1 VWKDLLSWGCFGCV
15 GVARGGR
22 GSGFAMSKSNLD
34 DLLLQAAGRTGKNHS
49 RPSNPRWNS
58 GGSGS
63 DGFDDDD
70 SDAAPTYSRK
80 KPSSQVP
87 LKKRH
92 QPEQGGRRGS
102 GGWKDED
109 DEDEDGRRSG
119 GEDSDSAPSVGSDLY
134 KDEDDKERLENMSEL
149 QREMILA
156 DRGTRLDD
164 YKLKQ
169 RARASSS
176 KTDKVGARKDSSP
189 PPPPSRMRSSTRADK
204 SGSAAKSALDELRAK
219 QRMRQQAPEAR
230 RFTDLLPR
238 SGSPTRRR
246 AGSPPSDGSND
257 GDGRGRPNDHGRIA
271 DDSRDD
277 EFDESPS
284 RLDPLKF
291 DDVKSITLRRSKLV
305 KWFMEPFFDD
315 LISGC
320 FVRLGIGQT
329 KNGTPRYRLCIVRNV
344 DASDP
349 DRNYK
354 LESYTTCKYLNVVWD
369 SEANA
374 ARWQMTQ
381 VSDSPPNEEEFKEWL
396 QEAEKHGARIP
407 TRQEVLDKKEAI
419 QEAYN
424 FVYSAA
430 TVQQMLREKSAVRR
444 PINIAAEKDRLR
456 SELEMALS
464 RRNEAE
470 AERIR
475 VKLKNLQ
482 SRPQPVSK
490 DNKAAKL
497 EAMNRK
503 NRADNFKNAS
513 ELKPVNTSLKAG
525 EAGYDPFSRRWTRSR
540 NYYASKPGG
549 DNAEETANKSSSIVE
564 PSNGD
569 IKSKPQTGTSATTA
583 AQVAAA
589 DAGKLIDTNAPVDL
603 GTESNVMHTFE
614 LPISLSALQE
624 FGGAKGLFDG
634 YMARRQKIEATMG
647 YKVPDNDGR
656 RHALTLSVSDYK
668 RRRGLL

>member
-15 GVARGGR
+15 GIARGGG

>member
-1 VWKDLLSWGCFGCV
+1 
-15 GVARGGR
+15 
-22 GSGFAMSKSNLD
+22 MPKSDEELD
-34 DLLLQAAGRTGKNHS
+34 DLLLLAAGRTGKGQP
-49 RPSNPRWNS
+49 RPSNRRWNS

-70 SDAAPTYSRK
+70 DSDAAPTYSRK
-80 KPSSQVP
+80 KPQPQVP

-92 QPEQGGRRGS
+92 QPEKGGRRA
-102 GGWKDED
+102 GGWRGGDDDDED
-109 DEDEDGRRSG
+109 DDEDGRRSS

-134 KDEDDKERLENMSEL
+134 KDEEDKEELEKMSEL
-149 QREMILA
+149 QRELTLF
-156 DRGTRLDD
+156 DRSNRVND
-164 YKLKQ
+164 YKLKKM
-169 RARASSS
+169 ALS
-176 KTDKVGARKDSSP
+176 KTGKAGARKDSSP

-204 SGSAAKSALDELRAK
+204 SGSATKSALDELRAK
-219 QRMRQQAPEAR
+219 RMRQQDPEAYR
-230 RFTDLLPR
+230 NRFKDLLPQ
-238 SGSPTRRR
+238 SSSPTRRR

-257 GDGRGRPNDHGRIA
+257 GDNRGRPNDHGRMA
-271 DDSRDD
+271 DDGRDD

-305 KWFMEPFFDD
+305 KWFMEPFFED
-315 LISGC
+315 LMAGC
-320 FVRLGIGQT
+320 FVRLGIGKT
-329 KNGTPRYRLCIVRNV
+329 KSGTPRYRLCIVRNV

-349 DRNYK
+349 DRKYR
-354 LESYTTCKYLNVVWD
+354 LESYSTCKYLNVVWD

-396 QEAEKHGARIP
+396 QEAEKNGVRIP
-407 TRQEVLDKKEAI
+407 TRQEVLEKKDAI
-419 QEAYN
+419 QEAYK
-424 FVYSAA
+424 FVYSAD
-430 TVQQMLREKSAVRR
+430 TVKKMLERKSAVRR
-444 PINIAAEKDRLR
+444 PINVAAEKDRLR
-456 SELEMALS
+456 NELEMALS

-475 VKLKNLQ
+475 VELNKLQN
-482 SRPQPVSK
+482 RPQPMSK
-490 DNKAAKL
+490 DEKAAKL

-503 NRADNFKNAS
+503 NRAENFKNAS
-513 ELKPVNTSLKAG
+513 EMKPVNTSLKAG

-540 NYYASKPGG
+540 NYYAAKPGG
-549 DNAEETANKSSSIVE
+549 ENAEEAPNGSSGNAVAGNEDGKNKA
-564 PSNGD
+564 
-569 IKSKPQTGTSATTA
+569 QTGTAATAA

-589 DAGKLIDTNAPVDL
+589 DAGKLTDTNAPVDL
-603 GTESNVMHTFE
+603 GTESNALHTFE

-634 YMARRQKIEATMG
+634 YMARKQKIEATMG

-656 RHALTLSVSDYK
+656 RHALTLSVTDYK
-668 RRRGLL
+668 RRQGLL

>member
-1 VWKDLLSWGCFGCV
+1 
-15 GVARGGR
+15 
-22 GSGFAMSKSNLD
+22 MTKSEELN
-34 DLLLQAAGRTGKNHS
+34 DLLLQAAGRTGKNQS
-49 RPSNPRWNS
+49 RPSNQRWNS

-70 SDAAPTYSRK
+70 DSDAAPTYSRK
-80 KPSSQVP
+80 KPPSQVP

-92 QPEQGGRRGS
+92 QPEKGGRRGG
-102 GGWKDED
+102 GGWRGD
-109 DEDEDGRRSG
+109 DDDDDDDGRRSG

-134 KDEDDKERLENMSEL
+134 KDEEDKEKLEKMSEL
-149 QREMILA
+149 ERELILA
-156 DRGTRLDD
+156 DRGTRIDD

-169 RARASSS
+169 MARASSS
-176 KTDKVGARKDSSP
+176 KAAKTGSRKDISP
-189 PPPPSRMRSSTRADK
+189 PPPPSRMRSSTRTDK
-204 SGSAAKSALDELRAK
+204 SGSATKSALDELRAK
-219 QRMRQQAPEAR
+219 RMRQQDPEAYR
-230 RFTDLLPR
+230 NRFKDLLPQ
-238 SGSPTRRR
+238 SISPTRRR

-257 GDGRGRPNDHGRIA
+257 GDNRGRLNDHGRIA
-271 DDSRDD
+271 DDGRDD

-305 KWFMEPFFDD
+305 KWFMEPFFED
-315 LISGC
+315 LMSGC
-320 FVRLGIGQT
+320 FVRLGIGKT

-349 DRNYK
+349 DRKYK
-354 LESYTTCKYLNVVWD
+354 LENYTTCKYLNVVWD

-381 VSDSPPNEEEFKEWL
+381 VSDSLPNEEEFKEWL
-396 QEAEKHGARIP
+396 QEAEKNGVRIP
-407 TRQEVLDKKEAI
+407 TRQEVLEKKDSI

-424 FVYSAA
+424 FVYSAG
-430 TVQQMLREKSAVRR
+430 TVKKMLQEKSAVRR
-444 PINIAAEKDRLR
+444 PINVAAEKDRLR
-456 SELEMALS
+456 NELEMALS

-475 VKLKNLQ
+475 AKLNSLQNMSQPMSKNE
-482 SRPQPVSK
+482 
-490 DNKAAKL
+490 KAAKL

-503 NRADNFKNAS
+503 NRAENFKNAS

-540 NYYASKPGG
+540 NYYAAKPGG
-549 DNAEETANKSSSIVE
+549 DNAEEVANG
-564 PSNGD
+564 SNDNAVAGNED
-569 IKSKPQTGTSATTA
+569 VKNKAQTGTAATAA

-589 DAGKLIDTNAPVDL
+589 DAGKLVDTNAPVDL
-603 GTESNVMHTFE
+603 GTESNALHTFE

-634 YMARRQKIEATMG
+634 YMARKQKIEATMG

>member
-1 VWKDLLSWGCFGCV
+1 
-15 GVARGGR
+15 
-22 GSGFAMSKSNLD
+22 MPKSDEELD
-34 DLLLQAAGRTGKNHS
+34 DLLLQAAGRTGKGQP
-49 RPSNPRWNS
+49 RPSNRRWNS

-70 SDAAPTYSRK
+70 DSDAAPTYSRK
-80 KPSSQVP
+80 KPPPQVP

-92 QPEQGGRRGS
+92 QPEKGGGRA
-102 GGWKDED
+102 GGWRGGDDDDED
-109 DEDEDGRRSG
+109 DDEDGRRSS

-134 KDEDDKERLENMSEL
+134 KDEDDKEKLEKMTEL
-149 QREMILA
+149 QRELILA
-156 DRGTRLDD
+156 DRSNRIND
-164 YKLKQ
+164 YKLKKM
-169 RARASSS
+169 ALS
-176 KTDKVGARKDSSP
+176 KTGKAGARKDSSP

-204 SGSAAKSALDELRAK
+204 SGSATKSALDELRAK
-219 QRMRQQAPEAR
+219 RMRQQDPEAYR
-230 RFTDLLPR
+230 NRFKDLLPQ
-238 SGSPTRRR
+238 SSSPTRRR

-257 GDGRGRPNDHGRIA
+257 GDNRGRLNDHGRMA
-271 DDSRDD
+271 DDGRDD

-305 KWFMEPFFDD
+305 KWFMEPFFED
-315 LISGC
+315 LMAGC
-320 FVRLGIGQT
+320 FVRLGIGKT
-329 KNGTPRYRLCIVRNV
+329 KSGTPRYRLCIVRNV

-349 DRNYK
+349 DRKYR
-354 LESYTTCKYLNVVWD
+354 LESYSTSKYLNVVWD

-396 QEAEKHGARIP
+396 QEAEKNGVRIP
-407 TRQEVLDKKEAI
+407 TRQEVMEKKDAI
-419 QEAYN
+419 QDAYN
-424 FVYSAA
+424 YVYSAD
-430 TVQQMLREKSAVRR
+430 TVKKMLQRKSAVRR
-444 PINIAAEKDRLR
+444 PINVAAEKDRLR
-456 SELEMALS
+456 NELEIALS

-475 VKLKNLQ
+475 VELNKLQN
-482 SRPQPVSK
+482 RPQPMSK
-490 DNKAAKL
+490 DEKAAKL

-503 NRADNFKNAS
+503 NRAENFKNAS
-513 ELKPVNTSLKAG
+513 EMKPVNTSLKAG

-540 NYYASKPGG
+540 NYYAAKPGG
-549 DNAEETANKSSSIVE
+549 ENAEEAPNGSSDNAVASNEDGKDKVQPGTA
-564 PSNGD
+564 
-569 IKSKPQTGTSATTA
+569 ATAA

-589 DAGKLIDTNAPVDL
+589 DAGKLTDTNAPVDL
-603 GTESNVMHTFE
+603 GTESNALHTFD

-634 YMARRQKIEATMG
+634 YMARKQKIEATMG

-656 RHALTLSVSDYK
+656 RHALTLSVTDYK
-668 RRRGLL
+668 RRQGLL

>member
-1 VWKDLLSWGCFGCV
+1 
-15 GVARGGR
+15 
-22 GSGFAMSKSNLD
+22 MPKSDEELD
-34 DLLLQAAGRTGKNHS
+34 DLLLQAAGRTGKGQP
-49 RPSNPRWNS
+49 RPSNRRWNS

-70 SDAAPTYSRK
+70 DSDAAPTYSRK
-80 KPSSQVP
+80 KPPPQVP

-92 QPEQGGRRGS
+92 QPEKGGGRA
-102 GGWKDED
+102 GGWRGGDDDDED
-109 DEDEDGRRSG
+109 DDEDGRRSS

-134 KDEDDKERLENMSEL
+134 KDEEDKEKLEKMTEL
-149 QREMILA
+149 QRELILA
-156 DRGTRLDD
+156 DRSNRIND
-164 YKLKQ
+164 YKLKKM
-169 RARASSS
+169 ALS
-176 KTDKVGARKDSSP
+176 KTGKAGARKDSSP

-204 SGSAAKSALDELRAK
+204 SGSATKSALDELRAK
-219 QRMRQQAPEAR
+219 RMRQQDPEAYR
-230 RFTDLLPR
+230 NRFKDLLPQ
-238 SGSPTRRR
+238 SSSPTRRR

-257 GDGRGRPNDHGRIA
+257 GDNRGRLNDHGRMA
-271 DDSRDD
+271 DDGRDD

-305 KWFMEPFFDD
+305 KWFMEPFFEG
-315 LISGC
+315 LMAGC
-320 FVRLGIGQT
+320 FVRLGIGKT
-329 KNGTPRYRLCIVRNV
+329 KSGTPRYRLCIVRNV

-349 DRNYK
+349 DRKYR
-354 LESYTTCKYLNVVWD
+354 LESYSTYKYLNVVWD

-396 QEAEKHGARIP
+396 QEAEKNGVRIP
-407 TRQEVLDKKEAI
+407 TRQEVQEKKDAI

-424 FVYSAA
+424 FVYSAK
-430 TVQQMLREKSAVRR
+430 TVKEMLQQKSAVRR
-444 PINIAAEKDRLR
+444 PINVAAEKDRLR
-456 SELEMALS
+456 NELEIALS

-475 VKLKNLQ
+475 VELNKLQN
-482 SRPQPVSK
+482 RPQPMSK
-490 DNKAAKL
+490 DEKAAKL

-503 NRADNFKNAS
+503 NRAENFKNAS
-513 ELKPVNTSLKAG
+513 EMKPVNTSLKAG

-540 NYYASKPGG
+540 NYYAAKPGG
-549 DNAEETANKSSSIVE
+549 ENAEEAPNGTSDNAAASNEDGKNKA
-564 PSNGD
+564 
-569 IKSKPQTGTSATTA
+569 QTGTAATAA

-589 DAGKLIDTNAPVDL
+589 DAGKLTDTNAPVDL
-603 GTESNVMHTFE
+603 GTESNALHTFD

-634 YMARRQKIEATMG
+634 YMARKQKIEATMG

-656 RHALTLSVSDYK
+656 RHALTLSVTDYK
-668 RRRGLL
+668 RRQGLL

>member
-1 VWKDLLSWGCFGCV
+1 
-15 GVARGGR
+15 
-22 GSGFAMSKSNLD
+22 MSKSNLD

-354 LESYTTCKYLNVVWD
+354 LESYSTCKYLNVVWD

-569 IKSKPQTGTSATTA
+569 IKSKAQTGTSATTA

-589 DAGKLIDTNAPVDL
+589 DAGKLTDTNAPVDL

>member
-1 VWKDLLSWGCFGCV
+1 MTKDLD
-15 GVARGGR
+15 
-22 GSGFAMSKSNLD
+22 N
-34 DLLLQAAGRTGKNHS
+34 LLLQAAGRTGKSQS

-63 DGFDDDD
+63 DGFDDDSD
-70 SDAAPTYSRK
+70 SDAAPSYSRK
-80 KPSSQVP
+80 KPPPQVP

-92 QPEQGGRRGS
+92 QPEKGGRRA
-102 GGWKDED
+102 GGWRGDGDED
-109 DEDEDGRRSG
+109 DEDDDDDDGRRSG

-134 KDEDDKERLENMSEL
+134 KDEEDKEKLEKMSEL
-149 QREMILA
+149 DRELILA
-156 DRGTRLDD
+156 ERSSRIDD

-169 RARASSS
+169 MARS
-176 KTDKVGARKDSSP
+176 KTGKAGARKDSSP

-204 SGSAAKSALDELRAK
+204 SGSATKSALNELRAK
-219 QRMRQQAPEAR
+219 RMRQQDPEAYR
-230 RFTDLLPR
+230 NRFKDLLPQ
-238 SGSPTRRR
+238 SGSPTRHR

-257 GDGRGRPNDHGRIA
+257 GDNRGRLKDHGRIA
-271 DDSRDD
+271 DDGRDD

-284 RLDPLKF
+284 RIDPLKF

-305 KWFMEPFFDD
+305 KWFMEPFFEETV
-315 LISGC
+315 SGC
-320 FVRLGIGQT
+320 FVRLGIGKT
-329 KNGTPRYRLCIVRNV
+329 KSGTPRYRLCIVRNV

-349 DRNYK
+349 DRKYK

-396 QEAEKHGARIP
+396 QEAEKNGVRIP
-407 TRQEVLDKKEAI
+407 TRQEVLEKKDAI
-419 QEAYN
+419 QKAYN
-424 FVYSAA
+424 YVYSADA
-430 TVQQMLREKSAVRR
+430 VKNMLREKSAVRR
-444 PINIAAEKDRLR
+444 TINVAAEKDRLR
-456 SELEMALS
+456 NELEIALS

-475 VKLKNLQ
+475 VKLNNLQ
-482 SRPQPVSK
+482 NMPQPMK
-490 DNKAAKL
+490 KNDKAARL

-503 NRADNFKNAS
+503 NRAENFKNAS
-513 ELKPVNTSLKAG
+513 EMKPINTSLKAG

-540 NYYASKPGG
+540 NYYTAKPGG
-549 DNAEETANKSSSIVE
+549 DNVEEAANGSSGNAVAGNE
-564 PSNGD
+564 DGKN
-569 IKSKPQTGTSATTA
+569 KAHTGTAATAA

-603 GTESNVMHTFE
+603 GTESNVLHTFE

-634 YMARRQKIEATMG
+634 YMARKQKIEATMG

>member
-1 VWKDLLSWGCFGCV
+1 
-15 GVARGGR
+15 
-22 GSGFAMSKSNLD
+22 MSKSDLD
-34 DLLLQAAGRTGKNHS
+34 DLLLQAAGRTGKNQS

-63 DGFDDDD
+63 DGFDDDDDDD

-92 QPEQGGRRGS
+92 KPEKGGRRGG
-102 GGWKDED
+102 GGWNDED

-149 QREMILA
+149 QRELILA
-156 DRGTRLDD
+156 ERGTRLDD

-176 KTDKVGARKDSSP
+176 KTDKVGAPKDSSP
-189 PPPPSRMRSSTRADK
+189 PPPPSRMRSSTRTDK

-230 RFTDLLPR
+230 RITDLLPH
-238 SGSPTRRR
+238 SGSSIRRR

-257 GDGRGRPNDHGRIA
+257 GNNRGRMNDHGRIA
-271 DDSRDD
+271 GDGRDD

-320 FVRLGIGQT
+320 FVRLGIGKT
-329 KNGTPRYRLCIVRNV
+329 KNGTPSYRLCIVRNV

-354 LESYTTCKYLNVVWD
+354 LENYSTCKYLNVVWD

-381 VSDSPPNEEEFKEWL
+381 VSDSPPNEEEFKDWL
-396 QEAEKHGARIP
+396 QAAEKNGARIP

-419 QEAYN
+419 QNAYN

-430 TVQQMLREKSAVRR
+430 TVQQMLQEKSAVRR

-464 RRNEAE
+464 RRNEHE

-475 VKLKNLQ
+475 TKLKNLQ
-482 SRPQPVSK
+482 NRAQPVSK

-549 DNAEETANKSSSIVE
+549 NNVEETANGSSSNVA
-564 PSNGD
+564 PSNED
-569 IKSKPQTGTSATTA
+569 TKSKAQTGTAATTA

-603 GTESNVMHTFE
+603 GTESNMLHTFE

>member
-1 VWKDLLSWGCFGCV
+1 
-15 GVARGGR
+15 
-22 GSGFAMSKSNLD
+22 MSDLD
-34 DLLLQAAGRTGKNHS
+34 DLLLQAAGRTGKNQS
-49 RPSNPRWNS
+49 RSSNPRWQQQQRGRRGSSYS

-63 DGFDDDD
+63 DDDDS

-80 KPSSQVP
+80 KQPTSGSQVP

-92 QPEQGGRRGS
+92 QPEKGKRG
-102 GGWKDED
+102 GGWRD
-109 DEDEDGRRSG
+109 DDDDDDDDDDGRRSG
-119 GEDSDSAPSVGSDLY
+119 DDSDSAPSVGSDLY
-134 KDEDDKERLENMSEL
+134 KDEDDKEQLEKMSEL
-149 QREMILA
+149 DREMILA
-156 DRGTRLDD
+156 ERSTRIDD
-164 YKLKQ
+164 YRLKQ
-169 RARASSS
+169 LARASSS
-176 KTDKVGARKDSSP
+176 SKTEKASARKDSSP
-189 PPPPSRMRSSTRADK
+189 PPPPSRVRSSTRTDR
-204 SGSAAKSALDELRAK
+204 GSATKIALDELRAK
-219 QRMRQQAPEAR
+219 RMSKQDPEAYR
-230 RFTDLLPR
+230 NRFKDLLSQ

-257 GDGRGRPNDHGRIA
+257 GDNRGRMNDHGRIA
-271 DDSRDD
+271 DDGRDD

-305 KWFMEPFFDD
+305 KWFMEPFFEE

-320 FVRLGIGQT
+320 FVRLGIGKT
-329 KNGTPRYRLCIVRNV
+329 KSGIPKYRLCIVRNV

-349 DRNYK
+349 DRQYK

-381 VSDSPPNEEEFKEWL
+381 VSDSPPQEEEFKEWL
-396 QEAEKHGARIP
+396 QEAEKNGVRIP
-407 TRQEVLDKKEAI
+407 TRQEVLEKKEAI
-419 QEAYN
+419 QKAYT

-430 TVQQMLREKSAVRR
+430 TVQQMLQEKKSAVRR
-444 PINIAAEKDRLR
+444 PINVAAEKDRLR
-456 SELEMALS
+456 NELEMALS
-464 RRNEAE
+464 RRDEA
-470 AERIR
+470 AAGRIR
-475 VKLKNLQ
+475 AKLNQLQ
-482 SRPQPVSK
+482 KMSQPMSNNV
-490 DNKAAKL
+490 KAAKL
-497 EAMNRK
+497 EAMNKK

-540 NYYASKPGG
+540 NYYAAKPAG
-549 DNAEETANKSSSIVE
+549 DNTEEVTNGSAGNNSVAGNENVKNKAQAGTA
-564 PSNGD
+564 
-569 IKSKPQTGTSATTA
+569 ATTA

-589 DAGKLIDTNAPVDL
+589 DAGKLVDTNAPVDL
-603 GTESNVMHTFE
+603 GTESNAMHTFE
-614 LPISLSALQE
+614 LPISLSVLDE
-624 FGGAKGLFDG
+624 YGGPKGLFDG
-634 YMARRQKIEATMG
+634 YMARKQKIEATMG

>member
-1 VWKDLLSWGCFGCV
+1 
-15 GVARGGR
+15 
-22 GSGFAMSKSNLD
+22 MSNPQSNLD
-34 DLLLQAAGRTGKNHS
+34 DLLLQAAGRTGKNQS

-63 DGFDDDD
+63 DGFDDDSD

-92 QPEQGGRRGS
+92 QPEKGVRRGGAGGG

-156 DRGTRLDD
+156 DRGTRAAD

-169 RARASSS
+169 RARASLS
-176 KTDKVGARKDSSP
+176 KTDKLGARKDSSP
-189 PPPPSRMRSSTRADK
+189 PPPPSRMRSSTRTDK

-219 QRMRQQAPEAR
+219 RTMRQQAPEAR
-230 RFTDLLPR
+230 TSRFTDLLPH

-257 GDGRGRPNDHGRIA
+257 GDNRGRLNDHGRIA

-320 FVRLGIGQT
+320 FVRLGIGKT
-329 KNGTPRYRLCIVRNV
+329 KSGNPRYRLCIVRNV

-349 DRNYK
+349 DRKYK
-354 LESYTTCKYLNVVWD
+354 LESYSTYKYLNVVWG
-369 SEANA
+369 SEADA

-396 QEAEKHGARIP
+396 QEAEKNGARIP
-407 TRQEVLDKKEAI
+407 TRQEVLEKKESI
-419 QEAYN
+419 QKAYN
-424 FVYSAA
+424 FVYSAV
-430 TVQQMLREKSAVRR
+430 TVQQMLKEKSAVRR
-444 PINIAAEKDRLR
+444 PINVAAEKDRLR

-475 VKLKNLQ
+475 AKLKNLQ
-482 SRPQPVSK
+482 NRPQQVSK
-490 DNKAAKL
+490 DDKAAKL

-513 ELKPVNTSLKAG
+513 EMKPVNTSLKAG

-549 DNAEETANKSSSIVE
+549 DNAEETANGSSSDVVPINE
-564 PSNGD
+564 D
-569 IKSKPQTGTSATTA
+569 IKSKAQTGTAATTA

-589 DAGKLIDTNAPVDL
+589 DAGKLTDTNAPVDL
-603 GTESNVMHTFE
+603 GTESNVLHTFE

>member
-1 VWKDLLSWGCFGCV
+1 
-15 GVARGGR
+15 
-22 GSGFAMSKSNLD
+22 MSKSNLD

>member
-1 VWKDLLSWGCFGCV
+1 MTTEEEL
-15 GVARGGR
+15 
-22 GSGFAMSKSNLD
+22 N
-34 DLLLQAAGRTGKNHS
+34 DLLLQAAGRTGKNQS
-49 RPSNPRWNS
+49 RPSNQRWNS

-70 SDAAPTYSRK
+70 DSDAAPTYSRK
-80 KPSSQVP
+80 KPPSQVP

-92 QPEQGGRRGS
+92 QPEKGGRRGG
-102 GGWKDED
+102 GGWRGDDED
-109 DEDEDGRRSG
+109 DDDDGRRSG

-134 KDEDDKERLENMSEL
+134 KDEEDKEKLEKMSEL
-149 QREMILA
+149 ERELILA
-156 DRGTRLDD
+156 DRGTRIDD

-169 RARASSS
+169 MARASSS
-176 KTDKVGARKDSSP
+176 KAAKAGSRKDSSP
-189 PPPPSRMRSSTRADK
+189 PPPPSRMRSSTRTDK
-204 SGSAAKSALDELRAK
+204 SGSATKSALDELRAK
-219 QRMRQQAPEAR
+219 RMRQQDPEAYR
-230 RFTDLLPR
+230 NRYKDLLAQ
-238 SGSPTRRR
+238 SSSPTRRR

-257 GDGRGRPNDHGRIA
+257 GDNRGRLNDHGRIA
-271 DDSRDD
+271 DDGRDD

-305 KWFMEPFFDD
+305 KWFMEPFFED
-315 LISGC
+315 LMSGC
-320 FVRLGIGQT
+320 FVRLGIGKT

-349 DRNYK
+349 DRKYK

-396 QEAEKHGARIP
+396 QEAEKNGARIP
-407 TRQEVLDKKEAI
+407 TRQEVLEKKDAI

-424 FVYSAA
+424 FVYSAG
-430 TVQQMLREKSAVRR
+430 TVKKMLQQKSAVRR
-444 PINIAAEKDRLR
+444 PINVAAEKDRLR
-456 SELEMALS
+456 NELEMALS
-464 RRNEAE
+464 QGNGAE

-475 VKLKNLQ
+475 AKLNSLQNMSQPMSKNE
-482 SRPQPVSK
+482 
-490 DNKAAKL
+490 KAAKL

-503 NRADNFKNAS
+503 NRAENFKNAS

-540 NYYASKPGG
+540 NYYAAKPGG
-549 DNAEETANKSSSIVE
+549 DNAEEVANR
-564 PSNGD
+564 SNGNAVAGNED
-569 IKSKPQTGTSATTA
+569 VKNKAQTGTAATAA

-589 DAGKLIDTNAPVDL
+589 DAGKLVDTNAPVDL
-603 GTESNVMHTFE
+603 GTESNALHTFE

-624 FGGAKGLFDG
+624 FGGAKGG
-634 YMARRQKIEATMG
+634 YMARKQKIEATMG

>member
-1 VWKDLLSWGCFGCV
+1 
-15 GVARGGR
+15 
-22 GSGFAMSKSNLD
+22 MSNLD
-34 DLLLQAAGRTGKNHS
+34 DLLLQAAGRTGKNQS
-49 RPSNPRWNS
+49 RSSNPRWQQQQRGRRGSSYS

-63 DGFDDDD
+63 DDDDS

-80 KPSSQVP
+80 KKPPSGLQVP

-92 QPEQGGRRGS
+92 QPEKGKRGGVWR
-102 GGWKDED
+102 ED
-109 DEDEDGRRSG
+109 DDDDDNDDGRRSDG
-119 GEDSDSAPSVGSDLY
+119 DDSDSAPSVGSDLY
-134 KDEDDKERLENMSEL
+134 KDEDDKEQLEKMSEL
-149 QREMILA
+149 DREMILA
-156 DRGTRLDD
+156 ERSTRIDD

-169 RARASSS
+169 LARASSS
-176 KTDKVGARKDSSP
+176 SKTEKASARKDSSP
-189 PPPPSRMRSSTRADK
+189 PPPPSRMRSSTRTDR
-204 SGSAAKSALDELRAK
+204 GSATKSALDELRAK
-219 QRMRQQAPEAR
+219 RMSKQDPEAYR
-230 RFTDLLPR
+230 NRFKDLLPQ

-257 GDGRGRPNDHGRIA
+257 GDNRGRMNDHGRIA

-305 KWFMEPFFDD
+305 KWFMEPFFEE

-320 FVRLGIGQT
+320 FVRLGIGKT
-329 KNGTPRYRLCIVRNV
+329 KSGVPKYRLCIVRNV

-349 DRNYK
+349 DRQYK

-381 VSDSPPNEEEFKEWL
+381 VSDSPPLEEEFKEWL
-396 QEAEKHGARIP
+396 QEAEKNGVRIP
-407 TRQEVLDKKEAI
+407 SRQEVLEKKEAI
-419 QEAYN
+419 QKAYT

-430 TVQQMLREKSAVRR
+430 TVKRMLREKKSAVRR
-444 PINIAAEKDRLR
+444 PINVAAEKDRLR
-456 SELEMALS
+456 SELDMALS
-464 RRNEAE
+464 RRDEAQ

-475 VKLKNLQ
+475 AKLSQLQ
-482 SRPQPVSK
+482 EMSQPMS
-490 DNKAAKL
+490 NNEKAARL

-513 ELKPVNTSLKAG
+513 EMKPVNTSLKAG

-540 NYYASKPGG
+540 NYYAAKPAG
-549 DNAEETANKSSSIVE
+549 DNTEEVANESGGNNSVSGNEDVKNRVQAGTA
-564 PSNGD
+564 
-569 IKSKPQTGTSATTA
+569 ATAA

-589 DAGKLIDTNAPVDL
+589 DAGKLVDTNAPVDL
-603 GTESNVMHTFE
+603 GTELNVMHTFE
-614 LPISLSALQE
+614 LPISLSVLNE
-624 FGGAKGLFDG
+624 YGGPKGLFDG
-634 YMARRQKIEATMG
+634 YMARKQKIEATMG

>member
-15 GVARGGR
+15 GIARGGG

-238 SGSPTRRR
+238 SGPPTRRR

-569 IKSKPQTGTSATTA
+569 IKSKAQTGTSATTA

-589 DAGKLIDTNAPVDL
+589 DAGKLTDTNAPVDL

>member
-1 VWKDLLSWGCFGCV
+1 MTSANSEEV
-15 GVARGGR
+15 
-22 GSGFAMSKSNLD
+22 D
-34 DLLLQAAGRTGKNHS
+34 DLLLQAAGWTGKS
-49 RPSNPRWNS
+49 QPRPSNQRWNS

-63 DGFDDDD
+63 DDDDDD

-80 KPSSQVP
+80 KPPSQVP

-92 QPEQGGRRGS
+92 QPEKGGRRGGGG
-102 GGWKDED
+102 GGWRGD
-109 DEDEDGRRSG
+109 DDDDDDDGRRSG

-134 KDEDDKERLENMSEL
+134 KDEEDKEQLEKMSEL
-149 QREMILA
+149 ERELILA
-156 DRGTRLDD
+156 DRGTRIDD

-169 RARASSS
+169 MARASSS
-176 KTDKVGARKDSSP
+176 KAAKAGSRKDSSP

-204 SGSAAKSALDELRAK
+204 SGSATKSALDELRAK
-219 QRMRQQAPEAR
+219 RMRQQDPEAYR
-230 RFTDLLPR
+230 NRFKDLLSK
-238 SGSPTRRR
+238 SGSPTKRR
-246 AGSPPSDGSND
+246 AATPPSDGSND
-257 GDGRGRPNDHGRIA
+257 GDTRGRLNDHGRIA
-271 DDSRDD
+271 DDGRDD

-305 KWFMEPFFDD
+305 KWFMEPFFED
-315 LISGC
+315 LMSGC
-320 FVRLGIGQT
+320 FVRLGIGKT
-329 KNGTPRYRLCIVRNV
+329 KSGTPRYRLCIVRNV

-349 DRNYK
+349 DRKYK
-354 LESYTTCKYLNVVWD
+354 LENYTTYKYLNVVWD

-396 QEAEKHGARIP
+396 QEAEKNGVRIP
-407 TRQEVLDKKEAI
+407 TRQEVQEKKDAI

-424 FVYSAA
+424 FVYSAK
-430 TVQQMLREKSAVRR
+430 TVQKMLQQKSAVRR
-444 PINIAAEKDRLR
+444 PINVAAEKDRLR
-456 SELEMALS
+456 NELEMALS
-464 RRNEAE
+464 QKNEAE

-475 VKLKNLQ
+475 AKLNSLQNMSQPMSKNE
-482 SRPQPVSK
+482 
-490 DNKAAKL
+490 KAARL

-503 NRADNFKNAS
+503 NRAENFKNAS

-540 NYYASKPGG
+540 NYYAAKPGG
-549 DNAEETANKSSSIVE
+549 DNAEEVANG
-564 PSNGD
+564 SNGSAVAGNED
-569 IKSKPQTGTSATTA
+569 VKNKAQTGTAATAA

-589 DAGKLIDTNAPVDL
+589 DAGKLVDTNAPVDL
-603 GTESNVMHTFE
+603 GTESNALHTFE

-634 YMARRQKIEATMG
+634 YMARKQKIEATMG

>member
-15 GVARGGR
+15 GIARGGG

-354 LESYTTCKYLNVVWD
+354 LESYSTCKYLNVVWD

>member
-1 VWKDLLSWGCFGCV
+1 
-15 GVARGGR
+15 
-22 GSGFAMSKSNLD
+22 MTKSEELN
-34 DLLLQAAGRTGKNHS
+34 DLLLQAAGRAGKNQS
-49 RPSNPRWNS
+49 RPSNQRWNS

-70 SDAAPTYSRK
+70 DSDAAPTYSRK
-80 KPSSQVP
+80 KPPSQVP

-92 QPEQGGRRGS
+92 QPEKGGRRGG
-102 GGWKDED
+102 GGWRGD
-109 DEDEDGRRSG
+109 DDDDDDDGRRSG

-134 KDEDDKERLENMSEL
+134 KDEEDKEKLEKMSEL
-149 QREMILA
+149 ERELILA
-156 DRGTRLDD
+156 DRGTRIDD

-169 RARASSS
+169 MARASSS
-176 KTDKVGARKDSSP
+176 KAAKTGSRKDISP
-189 PPPPSRMRSSTRADK
+189 PPPPSRMRSSTRTDK
-204 SGSAAKSALDELRAK
+204 SGSATKSALDELRAK
-219 QRMRQQAPEAR
+219 RMRQQDPEGYR
-230 RFTDLLPR
+230 NRFKDLLPQ
-238 SGSPTRRR
+238 SSSPTRRR

-257 GDGRGRPNDHGRIA
+257 GDNRGRPNDHGRIA
-271 DDSRDD
+271 DDGRDD

-305 KWFMEPFFDD
+305 KWFMEPFFED
-315 LISGC
+315 LMSGC
-320 FVRLGIGQT
+320 FVRLGIGKT

-349 DRNYK
+349 DRKYK
-354 LESYTTCKYLNVVWD
+354 LENYTTCKYLNVVWD

-396 QEAEKHGARIP
+396 LEAEKNGVRIP
-407 TRQEVLDKKEAI
+407 TRQEVLEKKDAI

-424 FVYSAA
+424 FVYSAG
-430 TVQQMLREKSAVRR
+430 TVKKMLQEKSAVRR
-444 PINIAAEKDRLR
+444 PINVAAEKDRLKN
-456 SELEMALS
+456 ELEMALS

-475 VKLKNLQ
+475 VKLNSLQNMSQPMSKNE
-482 SRPQPVSK
+482 
-490 DNKAAKL
+490 KAAKL

-503 NRADNFKNAS
+503 NRAENFKNAS

-540 NYYASKPGG
+540 NYYAAKPGG
-549 DNAEETANKSSSIVE
+549 DNAEEVANG
-564 PSNGD
+564 SNDNAVAGNED
-569 IKSKPQTGTSATTA
+569 VKNKAQTGTAATAA

-589 DAGKLIDTNAPVDL
+589 DAGKLVDTNAPVDL
-603 GTESNVMHTFE
+603 GTESNALHTFE

-634 YMARRQKIEATMG
+634 YMARKQKIEATMG

>member
-1 VWKDLLSWGCFGCV
+1 
-15 GVARGGR
+15 
-22 GSGFAMSKSNLD
+22 MSDPKLD
-34 DLLLQAAGRTGKNHS
+34 DLLLQAAGRTGKSQS
-49 RPSNPRWNS
+49 RPRNPRWQS

-63 DGFDDDD
+63 DGFDDDSD
-70 SDAAPTYSRK
+70 SDAAPTVSRK
-80 KPSSQVP
+80 KPPSQQVP

-92 QPEQGGRRGS
+92 QPEKGGRRGGGG
-102 GGWKDED
+102 GGWRGDDDEED
-109 DEDEDGRRSG
+109 DDEGRRSG

-134 KDEDDKERLENMSEL
+134 KDEDDKEKLEKMSEL
-149 QREMILA
+149 EREMILA
-156 DRGTRLDD
+156 DRSTRIDD

-169 RARASSS
+169 MARASSS
-176 KTDKVGARKDSSP
+176 KMDKAGARKDSSP
-189 PPPPSRMRSSTRADK
+189 PPPPSRMRSSTRTDK
-204 SGSAAKSALDELRAK
+204 SGSATKSALDELRAK
-219 QRMRQQAPEAR
+219 RMRQQDPEAHR
-230 RFTDLLPR
+230 NRFKDLLPQ
-238 SGSPTRRR
+238 SSSPSRRR

-257 GDGRGRPNDHGRIA
+257 GDNRGRQNDHGRIA
-271 DDSRDD
+271 DDGRDD

-305 KWFMEPFFDD
+305 KWFMEPFFED
-315 LISGC
+315 LMTGC
-320 FVRLGIGQT
+320 FVRLGIGKT
-329 KNGTPRYRLCIVRNV
+329 KSGIPRYRLCIVRNV

-349 DRNYK
+349 HRKYN

-396 QEAEKHGARIP
+396 QEAEKNSVRIP
-407 TRQEVLDKKEAI
+407 TRQEVLEKKEEI
-419 QEAYN
+419 QNAYN
-424 FVYSAA
+424 YVYSAR
-430 TVQQMLREKSAVRR
+430 TVQEMLQKKSAVRR
-444 PINIAAEKDRLR
+444 PINVAAEKDRLR
-456 SELEMALS
+456 NELEIALS

-475 VKLKNLQ
+475 ARLNKLQNTSKPISKN
-482 SRPQPVSK
+482 
-490 DNKAAKL
+490 DKAAKL

-503 NRADNFKNAS
+503 NRAENFKNAS
-513 ELKPVNTSLKAG
+513 EMKPVNTSLKAG

-540 NYYASKPGG
+540 NYYAAKPGG
-549 DNAEETANKSSSIVE
+549 DNAEEAANGSNGNAVAGNEDVRNKS
-564 PSNGD
+564 
-569 IKSKPQTGTSATTA
+569 QTGTAATAA

-603 GTESNVMHTFE
+603 GTESNAMHTFE

-634 YMARRQKIEATMG
+634 YMARKQKIEATMG